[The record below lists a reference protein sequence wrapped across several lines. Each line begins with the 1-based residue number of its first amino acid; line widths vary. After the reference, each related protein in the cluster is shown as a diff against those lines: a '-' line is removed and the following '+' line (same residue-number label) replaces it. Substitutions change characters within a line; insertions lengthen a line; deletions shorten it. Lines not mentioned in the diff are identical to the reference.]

1 MLPAK
6 EHTLIDRPSPHFD
19 RAELDR
25 LAHILLAVAAGRR
38 PTDEQRSQALEIFDV
53 LFRAGALR

>member
-1 MLPAK
+1 MADLPA
-6 EHTLIDRPSPHFD
+6 PHFD

-25 LAHILLAVAAGRR
+25 LAHILLVVAAGRR

-53 LFRAGALR
+53 LFLAGALR